1 MAIAIELPQWL
12 RGKECLQCRSREFH
26 PWVGK
31 IPWRR
36 KWQLLPV
43 FLPWTENRDS
53 LGSLAIENPMDR
65 GAWGATVHR
74 VAKSPTRLKRLR
86 TAQHIAIGIEGQLH

>member
-1 MAIAIELPQWL
+1 MPAMQEP
-12 RGKECLQCRSREFH
+12 GV
-26 PWVGK
+26 P
-31 IPWRR
+31 
-36 KWQLLPV
+36 
-43 FLPWTENRDS
+43 S
-53 LGSLAIENPMDR
+53 LGGEDPLEKEMATPSSILAMDR